1 MKRTLKNILIL
12 FSTLSYLQNNSDF
25 DVFKKIIEHESGTGV
40 LGLYVHRKSKTTFD
54 QKVVLEETELEVP
67 KNILRDI
74 EINVAK
80 VVIWNLN

>member
-1 MKRTLKNILIL
+1 M
-12 FSTLSYLQNNSDF
+12 
-25 DVFKKIIEHESGTGV
+25 
-40 LGLYVHRKSKTTFD
+40 RKSKTTFD

-80 VVIWNLN
+80 VVTEFGF